1 MEFREILKDFLDEN
15 SLSQR
20 IFAEKI
26 GVNQSQISEW
36 LSGKAKPGYDS
47 LRQMAIAFNVSAD
60 FFLGITDEY

>member
-36 LSGKAKPGYDS
+36 LSGKAKQGYDS